1 MDTLDGCLMQ
11 RAVLARMWRVDDRR
25 DRGLQALVTRLW
37 LTRAPKPPA
46 EAGSR
51 PEAARFSAWNVTNLS
66 PFAHVKI
73 GNRSQTCH
81 G

>member
-1 MDTLDGCLMQ
+1 MAPLDGCRMH
-11 RAVLARMWRVDDRR
+11 RAVPALMWRVDDRR

-46 EAGSR
+46 EAEAR
-51 PEAARFSAWNVTNLS
+51 PEAARFSAWNLTNLS
-66 PFAHVKI
+66 PLVHVKI
-73 GNRSQTCH
+73 GNRSQKCH